1 MVRLDPPPS
10 YSGIWKKH
18 FSFGKNLIKFNSNLC
33 DKHSFKV
40 IGKFYVS
47 TAGYAPLM
55 KLFVNNSLQLKV
67 VKVACNFIKK
77 ETLVQVFSR
86 EFCGIFKNTF
96 FIEYLCW
103 LLLVIHPYD
112 DNHLTFFSF
121 FLFGAATRGSSVTK
135 GVLRNFRKIH
145 RKTLVPE
152 SLF

>member
-33 DKHSFKV
+33 DKQSLKV
-40 IGKFYVS
+40 IGKSYVS
-47 TAGYAPLM
+47 TAGYTPLM

-86 EFCGIFKNTF
+86 EFCEISRSIFFYRTP
-96 FIEYLCW
+96 
-103 LLLVIHPYD
+103 LV
-112 DNHLTFFSF
+112 
-121 FLFGAATRGSSVTK
+121 AASDK
-135 GVLRNFRKIH
+135 
-145 RKTLVPE
+145 
-152 SLF
+152 

>member
-1 MVRLDPPPS
+1 MVRAGPTPLLVAVVF
-10 YSGIWKKH
+10 GKKH

-86 EFCGIFKNTF
+86 EFCEISRSIFFYRTP
-96 FIEYLCW
+96 
-103 LLLVIHPYD
+103 LV
-112 DNHLTFFSF
+112 
-121 FLFGAATRGSSVTK
+121 AASDK
-135 GVLRNFRKIH
+135 
-145 RKTLVPE
+145 
-152 SLF
+152 